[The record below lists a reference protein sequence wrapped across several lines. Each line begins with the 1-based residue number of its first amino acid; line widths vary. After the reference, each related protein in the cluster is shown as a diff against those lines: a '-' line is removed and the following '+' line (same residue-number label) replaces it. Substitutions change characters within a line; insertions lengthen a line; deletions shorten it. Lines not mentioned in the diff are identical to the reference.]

1 MKAEDKA
8 ELLSWIMAAFV
19 ILVGFLMLVG
29 LMIFIEI
36 KQEGDPNSKRFSH
49 DDFNNYN
56 QEPFSIIVDEEI
68 YVPEKLTGKYTKSG
82 ILILPKSERGW

>member
-1 MKAEDKA
+1 MTDEEKA
-8 ELLSWIMAAFV
+8 ELLSWIMTAFV
-19 ILVGFLMLVG
+19 IMVGFLLLIG

-36 KQEGDPNSKRFSH
+36 KQEGVSDNTRFGYE
-49 DDFNNYN
+49 DQKYK
-56 QEPFSIIVDEEI
+56 PFSIVVSEEI